1 MWTYLLLFL
10 SVISILS
17 IFVYRIVFVIRG
29 KDLIKDDLKNRP
41 DDLAVVIKKK
51 VKLSRKQKEEV
62 NTLYKKGASFL
73 EDGKEDEAIKSFVQ
87 ALAIDP
93 KHKESMNKLGVLYM
107 HKQMYSAAC
116 AVFKELCELEENA
129 VYLSHLGLAL
139 YNLQEYER
147 ALEAYKKA
155 IMLDYDRSARFVS
168 LCQVYR
174 ALNNNRMAL
183 ISLNKALDLEADNI
197 EYMFLLSEILFEMD
211 QFEEA
216 KDVVRKILFLDPEN
230 EEAKR
235 LLRKR
240 RN

>member
-10 SVISILS
+10 SVITILS
-17 IFVYRIVFVIRG
+17 VFVYRIIFVIRN
-29 KDLIKDDLKNRP
+29 KDLVKNTVNSRT
-41 DDLAVVIKKK
+41 DDLAVVLKKK

-62 NTLYKKGASFL
+62 KELYKKGANFL
-73 EDGKEDEAIKSFVQ
+73 ENGKEEEAIKCFVQ
-87 ALAIDP
+87 ALTIDS
-93 KHKESMNKLGVLYM
+93 KHEDSMNKLGVLYM

-116 AVFKELCELEENA
+116 AIFKELCESYENS

-139 YNLQEYER
+139 YNLQDYER
-147 ALEAYKKA
+147 SLDAYKRA
-155 IMLDYDRSARFVS
+155 VMLDYSRSQRFVS

-183 ISLNKALDLEADNI
+183 ISLNKALEIEKDNL

-211 QFEEA
+211 KFEEA
-216 KDVVRKILFLDPEN
+216 KDVIRKILFIDPEN
-230 EEAKR
+230 EEAKK

-240 RN
+240 RS